1 MHKLKSGELF
11 AGYGGLALA
20 VEKAL
25 SAQTIWVSEISLPPT
40 KVLASRFPNAQN
52 LGDVTKI
59 SWVGVP
65 KVDIL
70 SGGSPCQDVSLAGNR
85 LGFSPGTRSN
95 PKRTATNTW
104 ERGSTTTSRV
114 RDTNNVQQ
122 FEESKVE
129 TMHIYIRTG
138 ANENTGIEFMNGKG
152 WELSGYERKG
162 FNYTPPAGDTRRYVF
177 MERWNGKELPFL
189 GGEKALAAMV
199 LAVEELR
206 SVDGDEEIKTV
217 TWIREGHDKI
227 HNLLMMLGLDGS
239 TWTAEPLRD
248 EIQRI
253 IYTFLNVGPKHVE
266 VSVTD
271 EDLERVTYDNTKR
284 NNFGR
289 FNKDK
294 PQGFSVT
301 FGDTVEHYTVPEFLR
316 HAVFMLTEEQEQ
328 LAKAVLLADKLSKLE
343 PGTLVAIRF
352 SWFLGKITGSAREV
366 LERLQHF
373 ICAYTVNDKE
383 EPVNNDPKV
392 RKVDIDVESLERI
405 EFKYDTSLSSNPT
418 KLSDFNAVR
427 TMRKIGFSLRV
438 HSGKVYK
445 FSVSSHGDSSK
456 VYAKVYEDRAFAVAA
471 LAALGVAGKHQYYGE
486 LQVVSDALD
495 KNFVDVVNDILRG
508 RDFYESINYL
518 KGFFNVEEVNK

>member
-1 MHKLKSGELF
+1 
-11 AGYGGLALA
+11 
-20 VEKAL
+20 
-25 SAQTIWVSEISLPPT
+25 
-40 KVLASRFPNAQN
+40 
-52 LGDVTKI
+52 
-59 SWVGVP
+59 
-65 KVDIL
+65 
-70 SGGSPCQDVSLAGNR
+70 
-85 LGFSPGTRSN
+85 
-95 PKRTATNTW
+95 
-104 ERGSTTTSRV
+104 
-114 RDTNNVQQ
+114 
-122 FEESKVE
+122 
-129 TMHIYIRTG
+129 MHIYIRTG
-138 ANENTGIEFMNGKG
+138 DNESTGIEFLNGKG

-162 FNYTPPAGDTRRYVF
+162 FNYTPPAGDTRRYTF
-177 MERWNGKELPFL
+177 KERFKGEVLPFL

-206 SVDGDEEIKTV
+206 AIDGEQEIKTV
-217 TWIREGHDKI
+217 TWIRDGHGELR
-227 HNLLMMLGLDGS
+227 NLLKMLGLDRS

-248 EIQRI
+248 EIQHI

-373 ICAYTVNDKE
+373 ICAHTVNDKS
-383 EPVNNDPKV
+383 EPVNDDPKV
-392 RKVDIDVESLERI
+392 RKVNIGVEELERI
-405 EFKYDTSLSSNPT
+405 EFKDAPSLSSNPT
-418 KLSDFNAVR
+418 KLSGFNTVR
-427 TMRKIGFSLRV
+427 TMHKIGFSLRT
-438 HSGKVYK
+438 HFGKVYK
-445 FSVSSHGDSSK
+445 FSVSSRGESSK
-456 VYAKVYEDRAFAVAA
+456 VYAKNYEDRAFAVAA
-471 LAALGVAGKHQYYGE
+471 LAALGVANKHKYYGE
-486 LQVVSDALD
+486 LQVVSNALNEEFTDA
-495 KNFVDVVNDILRG
+495 VNDILRF
-508 RDFYESINYL
+508 RDFYEIVNYL
-518 KGFFNVEEVNK
+518 KMFFNIEEVNK